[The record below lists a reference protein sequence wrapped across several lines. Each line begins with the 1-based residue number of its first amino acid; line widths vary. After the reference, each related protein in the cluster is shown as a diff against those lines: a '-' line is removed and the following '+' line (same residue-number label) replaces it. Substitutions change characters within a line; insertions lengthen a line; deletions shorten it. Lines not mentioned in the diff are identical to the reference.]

1 MRGKKTAAAMAMI
14 AAIVLTG
21 WAAGN
26 AGAEEV
32 GEKRIPIM
40 VEEGDTI
47 WDLCRKV
54 ATEKD
59 NLGRMVFYT
68 MAENNITNRAASSQ
82 AQLSPSSCRKGRGH
96 HERIHSER

>member
-1 MRGKKTAAAMAMI
+1 MKPLTKKTAAALAMI
-14 AAIVLTG
+14 AAIILTG

-32 GEKRIPIM
+32 GEKRIPVM

-54 ATEKD
+54 ATDRD
-59 NLGRMVFYT
+59 NLGRMAFYT
-68 MAENNITNRAASSQ
+68 MAENNITEPGSIQ
-82 AQLSPSSCRKGRGH
+82 PGTVITIVVP
-96 HERIHSER
+96 ER